1 MMYEDYDEYIKH
13 REWLNHDDIDPLEDE
28 KYDEWKENQ

>member
-1 MMYEDYDEYIKH
+1 MMYEDYDDYI
-13 REWLNHDDIDPLEDE
+13 RYLEWLHRDNIDPLEDE